1 VTVIVAEAAT
11 FSISLRRSG
20 GILPGRVLE
29 SSVREEELEP
39 EEAERVRTLLDAAD
53 VPALAARSP
62 VTGPGADMYQY
73 ELEVERDDSKHC
85 VRIAGS
91 AVPDRLKPV
100 VELLER
106 RARSARPSRR

>member
-1 VTVIVAEAAT
+1 VTTPVAEAPT

-29 SSVREEELEP
+29 SSLREEELEP
-39 EEAERVRTLLDAAD
+39 EEAERVRALLDAAD

-62 VTGPGADMYQY
+62 LAGPGADMYQY
-73 ELEVERDDSKHC
+73 ELEVERDDSEHC

-91 AVPDRLKPV
+91 AVPEGLRPL

-106 RARSARPSRR
+106 RAHSAPPSSG

>member
-1 VTVIVAEAAT
+1 VTGAVAEAAT
-11 FSISLRRSG
+11 FSVSLRRSG

-39 EEAERVRTLLDAAD
+39 GEAERVRALLDAAD
-53 VPALAARSP
+53 VPGLAARSP
-62 VTGPGADMYQY
+62 VAGPGADMYQY
-73 ELEVERDDSKHC
+73 ELEVERDDTKHC

-91 AVPDRLKPV
+91 AVPEGLRPV

-106 RARSARPSRR
+106 RAVSTRPSRD